1 MNTKL
6 FLLGFLVG
14 ITSGATLTLFLLG
27 QKASANTL
35 LPRQHKLAIPAA
47 NTPDSLDAV
56 IAAPGN
62 HKVVFENDKIR
73 ILAVT
78 GAPYVFEP
86 LHTHKWPSI
95 MWSANANFAK
105 AHLMYYTYGFDST
118 KRTYYIKDS
127 TLEQGPPANKGF
139 EIPAEGPHRVRNLS
153 NMDILAYRV
162 EFKN

>member
-1 MNTKL
+1 
-6 FLLGFLVG
+6 
-14 ITSGATLTLFLLG
+14 
-27 QKASANTL
+27 
-35 LPRQHKLAIPAA
+35 
-47 NTPDSLDAV
+47 
-56 IAAPGN
+56 
-62 HKVVFENDKIR
+62 
-73 ILAVT
+73 
-78 GAPYVFEP
+78 
-86 LHTHKWPSI
+86 

-153 NMDILAYRV
+153 NIDILAYRV